1 MRVDASALDAE
12 LREILTGWGWTLAA
26 EQADAILSAAGGGV
40 VAIRTGASA
49 FPDDMVFLPLR
60 KDELEARIEAAKA
73 RRARLAKRLH
83 DLRSP
88 LNAIQGYAEMIA
100 EIAEG
105 DAIRFASNIR
115 TASELL
121 TNRLETLREEGV

>member
-1 MRVDASALDAE
+1 MRVDASALDGE
-12 LREILTGWGWTLAA
+12 LRETLAAWGWTLTA
-26 EQADAILSAAGGGV
+26 EQPDATLSAAGGGV
-40 VAIRTGASA
+40 VEIRTGASA
-49 FPDDMVFLPLR
+49 FPDDMAFLPLR
-60 KDELEARIEAAKA
+60 KDELEVRIEAAKA
-73 RRARLAKRLH
+73 RRARMAKRLH

-121 TNRLETLREEGV
+121 TGRLEKFREEGV